1 MMGQRWRGFTFRYL
15 NDTIIAEILQS
26 HEVLRLTEAVQV
38 PTTESECSKVV
49 VDGPE
54 QLLSLC

>member
-1 MMGQRWRGFTFRYL
+1 MEGFTYL
-15 NDTIIAEILQS
+15 NDTIITEILQS

-38 PTTESECSKVV
+38 PATESERSKVV

-54 QLLSLC
+54 

>member
-1 MMGQRWRGFTFRYL
+1 MEMEGFTYL
-15 NDTIIAEILQS
+15 NDTIITEILQS

-38 PTTESECSKVV
+38 PTTESERSKVV

-54 QLLSLC
+54 